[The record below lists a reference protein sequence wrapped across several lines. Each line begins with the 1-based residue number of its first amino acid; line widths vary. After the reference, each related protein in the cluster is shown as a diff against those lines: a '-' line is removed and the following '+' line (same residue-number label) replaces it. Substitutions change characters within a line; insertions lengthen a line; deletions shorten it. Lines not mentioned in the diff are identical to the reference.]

1 MFFKDLKSVGLNQII
16 TSLRKYL
23 EGKTRERVNVRVLYS
38 LVCKSVCISE
48 CVCVCVRECAFE
60 SVCALHENQMTSC
73 TFFIGKSTRA
83 LIFNGLFKSLSNRGK
98 VLRKVIFT

>member
-1 MFFKDLKSVGLNQII
+1 MCCKNNSAKFEIQAKGSSISLLFPLHWLSKMFFKDLKSVGLNQII

-48 CVCVCVRECAFE
+48 CVCEREKESAKVRGFCASLYECV
-60 SVCALHENQMTSC
+60 
-73 TFFIGKSTRA
+73 K
-83 LIFNGLFKSLSNRGK
+83 
-98 VLRKVIFT
+98 